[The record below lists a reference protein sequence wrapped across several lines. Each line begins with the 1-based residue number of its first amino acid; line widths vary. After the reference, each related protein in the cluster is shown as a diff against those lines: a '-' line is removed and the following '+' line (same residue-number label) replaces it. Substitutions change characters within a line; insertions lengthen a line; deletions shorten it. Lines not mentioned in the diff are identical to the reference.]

1 MLRATTVDRSP
12 PNPGPDSGFAPA
24 VNHPTVCFAISARP
38 EPAVMPRVLEPFA
51 KRGLVPTRW
60 HAVCGGANG
69 QAAADELVIDIQIA
83 GLEPAL
89 VELIAASLRQI
100 VGVESVLTAEK
111 RYALS
116 A

>member
-1 MLRATTVDRSP
+1 MHSP
-12 PNPGPDSGFAPA
+12 SE
-24 VNHPTVCFAISARP
+24 HPTVCFAVSARP

-60 HAVCGGANG
+60 HAVCV
-69 QAAADELVIDIQIA
+69 AADELVIDLQIA
-83 GLEPAL
+83 DLEPAL

-100 VGVESVLTAEK
+100 VGVESVLTSEK

>member
-1 MLRATTVDRSP
+1 MSRSLSPLP
-12 PNPGPDSGFAPA
+12 PAAEPVAPP
-24 VNHPTVCFAISARP
+24 HPTVCFAISARA

-60 HAVCGGANG
+60 HAVCGAG
-69 QAAADELVIDIQIA
+69 DELTIDLQVA
-83 GLEPAL
+83 GLDPGL

>member
-1 MLRATTVDRSP
+1 MSPVAVPPAAEPVKPAT
-12 PNPGPDSGFAPA
+12 NY
-24 VNHPTVCFAISARP
+24 PTVCFAIAARP
-38 EPAVMPRVLEPFA
+38 GPGVLPRVLEPFA
-51 KRGLVPTRW
+51 KRGLVPSRC
-60 HAVCGGANG
+60 HAVCGSMGG
-69 QAAADELVIDIQIA
+69 DELVIDLQID

>member
-1 MLRATTVDRSP
+1 MSRPLSP
-12 PNPGPDSGFAPA
+12 LPPAAEPVVAPHR
-24 VNHPTVCFAISARP
+24 VVCFAISARA

-51 KRGLVPTRW
+51 KRGLLPSRW
-60 HAVCGGANG
+60 HAACGAG
-69 QAAADELVIDIQIA
+69 DELMIDLQVA
-83 GLEPAL
+83 GLAPDL

>member
-1 MLRATTVDRSP
+1 MSRVSTVPRPAAEAAVEP
-12 PNPGPDSGFAPA
+12 PPT
-24 VNHPTVCFAISARP
+24 VHPTVCFAISAQP
-38 EPAVMPRVLEPFA
+38 GPAVLPRVLEPFA
-51 KRGLVPTRW
+51 KRGLVPARW
-60 HAVCGGANG
+60 HAVC
-69 QAAADELVIDIQIA
+69 AAAGDELVIDIQIA

-89 VELIAASLRQI
+89 VDLIAASLRQI

>member
-1 MLRATTVDRSP
+1 MSRVLHASP
-12 PNPGPDSGFAPA
+12 TAAEPA
-24 VNHPTVCFAISARP
+24 VAKAADQLPLWPTVCFALSAMP
-38 EPAVMPRVLEPFA
+38 EPGVMSRVLEPFA
-51 KRGLVPTRW
+51 KRGLVPHRL
-60 HAVCGGANG
+60 HAVCGGAG
-69 QAAADELVIDIQIA
+69 GELVIDLQIA

-89 VELIAASLRQI
+89 VELLAASLRQI

>member
-1 MLRATTVDRSP
+1 MSRLSP
-12 PNPGPDSGFAPA
+12 ASLPAADAAAAPSDF
-24 VNHPTVCFAISARP
+24 PTVCFAISARP

-51 KRGLVPTRW
+51 KRGLVPSRW
-60 HAVCGGANG
+60 HAVCGPTG
-69 QAAADELVIDIQIA
+69 DDLVIDLQIA
-83 GLEPAL
+83 GLDPAL

>member
-1 MLRATTVDRSP
+1 MSRVLHASP
-12 PNPGPDSGFAPA
+12 VA
-24 VNHPTVCFAISARP
+24 P
-38 EPAVMPRVLEPFA
+38 EPAFAKAAADHPIFCFALSATPEPGVMSRVLEPFA
-51 KRGLVPTRW
+51 KRGLVPHRL
-60 HAVCGGANG
+60 HAVCGGPGGN
-69 QAAADELVIDIQIA
+69 ELVIDLQIA

-89 VELIAASLRQI
+89 VELLAASLRQI

>member
-1 MLRATTVDRSP
+1 MLSARSTTLPATEPVTTT
-12 PNPGPDSGFAPA
+12 
-24 VNHPTVCFAISARP
+24 HPTACFAISARA

-51 KRGLVPTRW
+51 KRGLVPSRW
-60 HAVCGGANG
+60 HAVCGAG
-69 QAAADELVIDIQIA
+69 DELTIDLQVA
-83 GLEPAL
+83 GIDPAL

-100 VGVESVLTAEK
+100 VGVESVLTSEK

>member
-1 MLRATTVDRSP
+1 MFRAATVDRPADPGFSP
-12 PNPGPDSGFAPA
+12 ASTTF
-24 VNHPTVCFAISARP
+24 PTVCFAISARP

-60 HAVCGGANG
+60 HAVCGGASG
-69 QAAADELVIDIQIA
+69 QAADELVIDIQIA
-83 GLEPAL
+83 GLDPAL

-111 RYALS
+111 RHALS

>member
-1 MLRATTVDRSP
+1 MLRASTVDRP
-12 PNPGPDSGFAPA
+12 ADPGFAPPA
-24 VNHPTVCFAISARP
+24 TPVHADFPTVCFAISARP

-60 HAVCGGANG
+60 HAVCGGARG
-69 QAAADELVIDIQIA
+69 QAADELVIDIQIA

>member
-1 MLRATTVDRSP
+1 MSRVAHA
-12 PNPGPDSGFAPA
+12 NPAAAEPA
-24 VNHPTVCFAISARP
+24 FKAAVQLPLWPTACFALSARP
-38 EPAVMPRVLEPFA
+38 EPGLLLRVLEPFA
-51 KRGLVPTRW
+51 KRGLVPSRC
-60 HAVCGGANG
+60 HAVCGAGG
-69 QAAADELVIDIQIA
+69 DELVIDLQIA
-83 GLEPAL
+83 GLEPVL

>member
-1 MLRATTVDRSP
+1 MSRVACP
-12 PNPGPDSGFAPA
+12 PAAEPA
-24 VNHPTVCFAISARP
+24 AVLPPTHPTVCFAISARP

-51 KRGLVPTRW
+51 KRGLVPSRW
-60 HAVCGGANG
+60 HAVCGGS
-69 QAAADELVIDIQIA
+69 DELVIDLQIA

-89 VELIAASLRQI
+89 VELIAAGLRQI
-100 VGVESVLTAEK
+100 VGVESVLTSEK

>member
-1 MLRATTVDRSP
+1 MTRVAHANP
-12 PNPGPDSGFAPA
+12 PAAEPVFPKAADQLPLW
-24 VNHPTVCFAISARP
+24 PTVCFALSAVP
-38 EPAVMPRVLEPFA
+38 EPGVMSRVLEPFA
-51 KRGLVPTRW
+51 KRGLVPHRL
-60 HAVCGGANG
+60 HAMCGGADG
-69 QAAADELVIDIQIA
+69 DELVIDIQIA

-89 VELIAASLRQI
+89 VELIAGNLRQI

>member
-1 MLRATTVDRSP
+1 MSRVLHASP
-12 PNPGPDSGFAPA
+12 AAAEPA
-24 VNHPTVCFAISARP
+24 FTKAADQLPLWPTVCFALSATP
-38 EPAVMPRVLEPFA
+38 EPGVMSRVLEPFA
-51 KRGLVPTRW
+51 KRGLVPHRL
-60 HAVCGGANG
+60 HAVCGGAG
-69 QAAADELVIDIQIA
+69 GDELVIDLQIA

-111 RYALS
+111 RYARS

>member
-1 MLRATTVDRSP
+1 MSRLAHA
-12 PNPGPDSGFAPA
+12 GPAAAEPVFPKAADQLPLW
-24 VNHPTVCFAISARP
+24 PTVCFALSAQS
-38 EPAVMPRVLEPFA
+38 EPGLMSRVLEPFA
-51 KRGLVPTRW
+51 KRGLVPHRM
-60 HAVCGGANG
+60 HAVCGGAG
-69 QAAADELVIDIQIA
+69 GEELVIDIQIA

-89 VELIAASLRQI
+89 VELIAANLRQI

>member
-1 MLRATTVDRSP
+1 MHSP
-12 PNPGPDSGFAPA
+12 SDF
-24 VNHPTVCFAISARP
+24 PTVCFAVSARP

-60 HAVCGGANG
+60 HAVC
-69 QAAADELVIDIQIA
+69 AATDELVIDIQIA
-83 GLEPAL
+83 GLDPAL

>member
-1 MLRATTVDRSP
+1 MSRASP
-12 PNPGPDSGFAPA
+12 ASFPA
-24 VNHPTVCFAISARP
+24 ADPAARQTDLPTVCFAISARP

-60 HAVCGGANG
+60 HAVCGASGE
-69 QAAADELVIDIQIA
+69 DLVIDLQVA

-111 RYALS
+111 RYALR

>member
-1 MLRATTVDRSP
+1 MDT
-12 PNPGPDSGFAPA
+12 
-24 VNHPTVCFAISARP
+24 
-38 EPAVMPRVLEPFA
+38 
-51 KRGLVPTRW
+51 
-60 HAVCGGANG
+60 
-69 QAAADELVIDIQIA
+69 DELVIDLQVA

-100 VGVESVLTAEK
+100 IEVESVLTAEK

>member
-1 MLRATTVDRSP
+1 MFRATTADRP
-12 PNPGPDSGFAPA
+12 AADSGFAPA
-24 VNHPTVCFAISARP
+24 AEFPTVCFAVSARP

-60 HAVCGGANG
+60 HAVCGGASG
-69 QAAADELVIDIQIA
+69 LADELVIDIQIA
-83 GLEPAL
+83 GIEPAL